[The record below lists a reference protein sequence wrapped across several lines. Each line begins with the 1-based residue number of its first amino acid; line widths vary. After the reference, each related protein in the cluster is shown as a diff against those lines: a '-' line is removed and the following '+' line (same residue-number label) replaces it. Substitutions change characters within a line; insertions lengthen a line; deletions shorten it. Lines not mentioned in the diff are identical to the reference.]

1 MSSLDHL
8 TRACAARTVRVSSW
22 DQRGRNQDYWTTPA
36 HSSRVLADIE
46 GPGRIT
52 HIWMTQFCRRA
63 LGPGLIDP
71 LEADTVAPVMEIH
84 NALGVNWEEPDPDYY
99 RKVVIRITWDDEAEP
114 AVLVPLGDFFGVG
127 HCMPNSYQSALFTV
141 SAKPEESLI
150 FGGSAAL
157 NCWAPMP
164 FNRRARIEIV
174 NENDLPLQQYFYI
187 DYELYPSDLPEDTL
201 YFHARWNRSNPCNG
215 WAPDLQTNTPEVNI
229 VDLTGEDNY
238 VVLDVEGRGHY
249 VGCNLSVF
257 HRQGSWWGEGND
269 MIWIDDDF
277 RADGSTVFPPSL
289 HGTGTEDYFSHAWGM
304 QKNAYLYHG
313 AIVHESDVPGY
324 AVNFRQHVA
333 DPIRFEQR
341 IKVSIEHGHGNHLSD
356 DWASTAYWYQTLPSP
371 KAEIL
376 PVEERLP
383 VRPVAHPR
391 PEPAPRRG
399 AVAEE
404 IAEMRWLQEERWQRW
419 QNRLAERTR
428 QRGERSL
435 AESEGNARHSAA
447 LRRRY
452 DSLTGRTAPAGQA

>member
-1 MSSLDHL
+1 MSSHSLEHL
-8 TRACAARTVRVSSW
+8 TRPTRARTARVSSW

-36 HSSRVLADIE
+36 HSSRVLADLE

-52 HIWMTQFCRRA
+52 HIWMTQFCRKT

-84 NALGVNWEEPDPDYY
+84 NALGVNWEEPDADYY
-99 RKVVIRITWDDEAEP
+99 RKVLIRITWDDEEEP
-114 AVLVPLGDFFGVG
+114 AVLVPLGDFFGIG

-164 FNRRARIEIV
+164 FNKRARIELV
-174 NENDLPLQQYFYI
+174 NENDLPIQQYFYI
-187 DYELYPSDLPEDTL
+187 DYELFPEDLPEDTL
-201 YFHARWNRSNPCNG
+201 YFHARWNRNNPCNG
-215 WAPDLQTNTPEVNI
+215 WAPDIQTNSPEVNI
-229 VDLTGEDNY
+229 VDVTGEDNY
-238 VVLDVEGRGHY
+238 VILDTQGKGHY
-249 VGCNLSVF
+249 VGCNLSVH

-277 RADGSTVFPPSL
+277 LPDGSTSWPPSL
-289 HGTGTEDYFSHAWGM
+289 HGTGTEDYFNHAWGM

-313 AIVHESDVPGY
+313 AILHEADVPGY
-324 AVNFRQHVA
+324 SVNYRFHVA
-333 DPIRFEQR
+333 DPVRFEER
-341 IKVSIEHGHGNHLSD
+341 IKVSIEHGHGNHLAD

-371 KAEIL
+371 KATIL
-376 PVEERLP
+376 PLEQRLP
-383 VRPVAHPR
+383 VRPAGQPMPV
-391 PEPAPRRG
+391 PAARTG

-404 IAEMRWLQEERWQRW
+404 IAVMRERYQARFERHM
-419 QNRLAERTR
+419 NNLAERTR

-435 AESEGNARHSAA
+435 HESEANIKQAA
-447 LRRRY
+447 AVRRRY
-452 DSLTGRTAPAGQA
+452 DERGND

>member
-8 TRACAARTVRVSSW
+8 TRARAARTVRVSSW

-63 LGPGLIDP
+63 FGPGLIDP

-99 RKVVIRITWDDEAEP
+99 RKVLIRITWDDEAEP

-164 FNRRARIEIV
+164 FNRSAKIEIV

-187 DYELYPSDLPEDTL
+187 DYELYPEDLPEDTL

-215 WAPDLQTNTPEVNI
+215 WAPDLQTNSPEVNI

-277 RADGSTVFPPSL
+277 RADGSTIFPPSL
-289 HGTGTEDYFSHAWGM
+289 HGTGTEDYFNHAWGM

-313 AIVHESDVPGY
+313 AIVHEGYVPGY
-324 AVNFRQHVA
+324 SVNFRQHVA

-371 KAEIL
+371 KAVIL
-376 PVEERLP
+376 PLEERLP
-383 VRPVAHPR
+383 VRPPAHPR
-391 PEPAPRRG
+391 PEPAPRSG

-404 IAEMRWLQEERWQRW
+404 IAEVRRLREERWQRW
-419 QNRLAERTR
+419 QEQLAERTR

-435 AESEGNARHSAA
+435 AESEGNVRHSADI
-447 LRRRY
+447 RRRY
-452 DSLTGRTAPAGQA
+452 DALTGRAVQA

>member
-1 MSSLDHL
+1 MPSLDHL
-8 TRACAARTVRVSSW
+8 TQTKKARTVRVSSW

-36 HSSRVLADIE
+36 HSTRLLADIE

-52 HIWMTQFCRRA
+52 HIWMTQFCRQTF
-63 LGPGLIDP
+63 GPGLIDP

-99 RKVVIRITWDDEAEP
+99 RKVLLRITWDDEEQP
-114 AVLVPLGDFFGVG
+114 AVLVPLGDYFGVG
-127 HCMPNSYQSALFTV
+127 HSMPNSYESALFTV

-164 FNRRARIEIV
+164 FNKRAKIEIV
-174 NENDLPLQQYFYI
+174 NENDLPLQQYFYV
-187 DYELYPSDLPEDTL
+187 DYELYPEQLPADTL
-201 YFHARWNRSNPCNG
+201 YFHAKWNRSNPCNG
-215 WAPDLQTNTPEVNI
+215 WAPDLQTNSPEVNI
-229 VDLTGEDNY
+229 VDDTGEDNY
-238 VVLDVEGRGHY
+238 VVLDVEGTGHY

-277 RADGSTVFPPSL
+277 REDGSTVFPPSL
-289 HGTGTEDYFSHAWGM
+289 HGTGTEDYFNHAWGM

-313 AIVHESDVPGY
+313 AIIHEGDVPGY
-324 AVNFRQHVA
+324 AVNYRQHVV
-333 DPIRFEQR
+333 DPVRFEER

-371 KAEIL
+371 PASIL
-376 PVEERLP
+376 PLADRLP
-383 VRPVAHPR
+383 VRPAAHPR
-391 PEPAPRRG
+391 PEPSPRHG
-399 AVAEE
+399 TTAEE
-404 IAEMRWLQEERWQRW
+404 IVEMRAAYEVRWQRY
-419 QNRLAERTR
+419 QERLAERTR

-435 AESEGNARHSAA
+435 AESQANARHSAD

-452 DSLTGRTAPAGQA
+452 DAYNSRTSSEN